1 LFLADLETGRVV
13 RSWAPNGGRAGHLL
27 NDFVIGDDGTLYITD
42 TEQGDIYRLRS
53 PDDTLEMFVA
63 TDHSRFTVANGI
75 TSTPDGR
82 TLYVAFLEGI
92 ARVDVATRAISLV
105 PAPDTVSTASIDGL
119 YWYRGSLVAVQGIP
133 TLQRVVRYELSA
145 DGTQITSGTVLERGP
160 RVVEEPTTGVFVG
173 SKFYY
178 VANSQYGRM
187 PDRGGP
193 PALQKGKPVLTA
205 VRVIDLR

>member
-1 LFLADLETGRVV
+1 LFLTDLETGRVV
-13 RSWAPNGGRAGHLL
+13 KSWTPDGGRGGHLL
-27 NDFVIGDDGTLYITD
+27 NDFVVVDDGTLYITD
-42 TEQGDIYRLRS
+42 TEKGDIYRLRS

-92 ARVDVATRAISLV
+92 ARVEVATREISIL
-105 PAPDTVSTASIDGL
+105 PAPDSTSTASLDGL
-119 YWYRGSLVAVQGIP
+119 YWYRGSLIGVQGIP
-133 TLQRVVRYELSA
+133 TLQRVVRYGLSEN
-145 DGTQITSGTVLERGP
+145 GRRVTSSAVLERGP
-160 RVVEEPTTGVFVG
+160 GIVEQPTTGVLVG

-178 VANSQYGRM
+178 IANSQYGRM

-193 PALQKGKPVLTA
+193 PSPQKGKQVLTA
-205 VRVIDLR
+205 IRVVELR